1 MLGCM
6 SDQCALDKICCSLTH
21 FRTQKIKIQHSS
33 KIILFHKK
41 LSSKHKAIYIRFNRR
56 KKEHF
61 RVFFTSG
68 LTKISDYKVTPKLRF
83 ANQSLQNP
91 DFEAIYLFSV
101 NRYHSSA
108 KEKSVPYQSTESS
121 FIASVKISAK
131 SNKTRLSMGKTRT

>member
-1 MLGCM
+1 MLVCM

-21 FRTQKIKIQHSS
+21 FRTQISREKIKIQHSS
-33 KIILFHKK
+33 KIIFFHKK
-41 LSSKHKAIYIRFNRR
+41 LSSKHIEIYIRFNRR

-61 RVFFTSG
+61 RIFFSSG

-101 NRYHSSA
+101 NRYHISA
-108 KEKSVPYQSTESS
+108 KEKSVPYQSS
-121 FIASVKISAK
+121 FIVLKFRR
-131 SNKTRLSMGKTRT
+131 NRTKPG